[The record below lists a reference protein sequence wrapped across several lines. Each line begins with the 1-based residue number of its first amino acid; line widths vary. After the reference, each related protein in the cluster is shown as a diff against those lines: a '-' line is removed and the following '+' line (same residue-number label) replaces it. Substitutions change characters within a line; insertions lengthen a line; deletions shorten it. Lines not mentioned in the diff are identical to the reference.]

1 MDARRVYQI
10 AGGALFVVAAL
21 VAYRSLQLRYFT
33 SLGPGPGFFPLWLS
47 LALGGLALA
56 MILDATFRRGERMAA
71 DLLPDRDG
79 GLRVLAILAVLA
91 GAALG
96 LERLGFTLTMFVVT
110 MVVLAALGRR
120 RPLGMLAVA
129 IPCSFGA
136 YYAFTRWLNVPL
148 PAGPLGLPFG
158 L

>member
-10 AGGALFVVAAL
+10 AGGVILAAAAA
-21 VAYRSLQLRYFT
+21 VAYASLQLRYFT

-56 MILDATFRRGERMAA
+56 MIVDASLHRRGPLA
-71 DLLPDRDG
+71 DDLVPDRPG
-79 GLRVLAILAVLA
+79 GLRVIAVVAVLA
-91 GAALG
+91 GTAAG
-96 LERLGFTLTMFVVT
+96 LNRLGFAVTMFLAT
-110 MVVLAALGRR
+110 MIVLAALGRR

-129 IPCSFGA
+129 VPCSFGA
-136 YYAFTRWLNVPL
+136 YYVFTRWLNVPL
-148 PAGPLGLPFG
+148 PAGPFGLPFG

>member
-1 MDARRVYQI
+1 MATRHVYQI
-10 AGGALFVVAAL
+10 AGGVILGVAAL
-21 VAYRSLQLRYFT
+21 VAYRALQLRYFT

-47 LALGGLALA
+47 LALGGLASA
-56 MILDATFRRGERMAA
+56 MIVDATLRRHEPLA
-71 DLLPDRDG
+71 DDLVPDRDG
-79 GLRVLAILAVLA
+79 RLRVLVIVAVLA

-96 LERLGFTLTMFVVT
+96 LEPLGFALTMFVAT

-120 RPLGMLAVA
+120 RVPGMLAVA

-136 YYAFTRWLNVPL
+136 YYVFTRWLNVPL
-148 PAGPLGLPFG
+148 PAGPFGLPFG